1 MRVAFVHD
9 WLTGMRGGEYVLREV
24 LNLFPDSEIFTLL
37 YIKERLDQVIESKK
51 IHTSFIQ
58 RLPLAS
64 KYYRYYLPF
73 FPAAVEEFRFDGF
86 DLVFSSSHCVAKGAI
101 PPPGVPHICYCHTP
115 MRYAWDLYH
124 DYFGHYKGLRK
135 LFVSLMISR
144 LRTWDVASS
153 NRVDRF
159 LANSSLVRER
169 IRRYYNREAQ
179 VIYPPVDTDFFQ
191 CRERRKGEYFLAVS
205 SHVPYKRIDLLL
217 KAFKELKNF
226 RLVIVGDGPLFKKH
240 RKMAT
245 DNIKLIRAVSR
256 EELRRLYCDAL
267 ALIHPGK
274 EDFGMVMAE
283 AQSSG
288 VPVIAYG
295 EGGARDII
303 KEGTGLFFYP
313 QSHEVLIEVLR
324 DFNPGDFSPREIRE
338 NSLRFSSQRFREEI
352 QKVIREIMG

>member
-9 WLTGMRGGEYVLREV
+9 WLTGMRGGEYVLSQLLE
-24 LNLFPDSEIFTLL
+24 LFPDSEIFTLL
-37 YIKERLDQVIESKK
+37 HIKGRLDPRIESKK

-64 KYYRYYLPF
+64 KYYRHYLPL
-73 FPAAVEEFRFDGF
+73 FPAAVEEFRFEGF
-86 DLVFSSSHCVAKGAI
+86 DLIFSSSHCVAKGAI

-124 DYFGHYKGLRK
+124 DYFGHYRGLKR
-135 LFVSLMISR
+135 LFVSLMVSR

-179 VIYPPVDTDFFQ
+179 VIYPPVDTNFFQ
-191 CRERRKGEYFLAVS
+191 CRERGGDYFLAVS

-217 KAFKELKNF
+217 KAFKELKNL

-240 RKMAT
+240 RKMAS
-245 DNIKLIRAVSR
+245 DNVKLIRAVSR
-256 EELRRLYCDAL
+256 EELRRLYCGAM

-283 AQSSG
+283 AQSCG

-295 EGGARDII
+295 EGGGKDIVR
-303 KEGTGLFFYP
+303 EGTGLFFYP
-313 QSHEVLIEVLR
+313 QNHEALIEVLGN
-324 DFNPGDFSPREIRE
+324 FNPGDFSPQDIRE
-338 NSLRFSSQRFREEI
+338 NSLRFSSRRFKEEI
-352 QKVIREIMG
+352 QEVVRESLR